1 MLMLKEVSKVYNTG
15 DEDVLALNQVNL
27 MFDKAQFVSILGPSG
42 CGKTTLL
49 NILGGLTRFNKGEV
63 FINGLS
69 TSHFKE
75 DAWDSYR
82 NHQVGFVF
90 QSYNLIEHIS
100 VLANVELALSLSGIG
115 SKERRKK
122 AREALIKVGLKSK
135 LNKKPK
141 QLSNGQ
147 VQRVAIARALV
158 NDPKIILADEPTGA
172 LDTETSIQILELLK
186 SLSKDRLV
194 IMVTHN
200 SELANIY
207 SDRIIRLLDGRITED
222 ILLKDS
228 NKPLVLKDVHSKTYM
243 NYITALKLSFF
254 NLIKK
259 VGKTVMSAVAGGIG
273 IVGIGLVI
281 GISMGFSKYV
291 QIVQLTSNTNT
302 PVIIE
307 NKTVIEAFPDPDNPA
322 IPRPQLFPHNQ
333 LYITSQQTSPPRIFE
348 EVTNVITPE
357 YLAYLENM
365 DQNLYHDIKFY
376 YDITYPTFLRKTEAD
391 EIKIVNYSLSNTA
404 DIGEI
409 PYEDHAYM
417 TQIFDV
423 LYGRLPSNTV
433 SMDRVAEAVLVISDR
448 NQLPD
453 NMLNRLGFDG
463 SDYEK
468 QITFSELLGLDIKI
482 AHSGMIYEEHIDT
495 QRYHKKSNASIYE
508 DDLIITLKIV
518 GVMRRK
524 QNAAIPQYQGIR
536 YTSAVNRFIL
546 NETNISDI
554 VIKQQQII
562 DDHLVNDT
570 VLYSVLTGLEITLD
584 EAIVLLRT
592 LGVEQDPS
600 RVLIYH
606 KDGISKEQIRT
617 YLEAYNQNLDR
628 KNYILLNQDNT
639 VDTRL
644 VDSTLSSI
652 NVVLVIIAVIALFI
666 SISLLSIL
674 SYISVLQRTPEIGI
688 LRSIGARKKDIFRVF
703 SSESFVIGF
712 VSGLFGLLLLYV
724 MLPTFNTVFEG
735 ALRVQQLIV
744 IDYLMAFYLLLGN
757 ILLSL
762 MIGFIPAY
770 IASNKDPIEAL
781 KSI

>member
-15 DEDVLALNQVNL
+15 DEDVLALNQLNL

-158 NDPKIILADEPTGA
+158 NDPNIILADEPTGA
-172 LDTETSIQILELLK
+172 LDTETSIQVLELLK
-186 SLSKDRLV
+186 ALSKDRLV

-391 EIKIVNYSLSNTA
+391 EIKFVNYSLSNTA

-409 PYEDHAYM
+409 PYEDHA
-417 TQIFDV
+417 
-423 LYGRLPSNTV
+423 
-433 SMDRVAEAVLVISDR
+433 
-448 NQLPD
+448 
-453 NMLNRLGFDG
+453 
-463 SDYEK
+463 
-468 QITFSELLGLDIKI
+468 
-482 AHSGMIYEEHIDT
+482 
-495 QRYHKKSNASIYE
+495 
-508 DDLIITLKIV
+508 
-518 GVMRRK
+518 
-524 QNAAIPQYQGIR
+524 
-536 YTSAVNRFIL
+536 
-546 NETNISDI
+546 
-554 VIKQQQII
+554 
-562 DDHLVNDT
+562 
-570 VLYSVLTGLEITLD
+570 
-584 EAIVLLRT
+584 
-592 LGVEQDPS
+592 
-600 RVLIYH
+600 
-606 KDGISKEQIRT
+606 
-617 YLEAYNQNLDR
+617 
-628 KNYILLNQDNT
+628 
-639 VDTRL
+639 
-644 VDSTLSSI
+644 
-652 NVVLVIIAVIALFI
+652 
-666 SISLLSIL
+666 
-674 SYISVLQRTPEIGI
+674 
-688 LRSIGARKKDIFRVF
+688 
-703 SSESFVIGF
+703 
-712 VSGLFGLLLLYV
+712 
-724 MLPTFNTVFEG
+724 
-735 ALRVQQLIV
+735 
-744 IDYLMAFYLLLGN
+744 
-757 ILLSL
+757 
-762 MIGFIPAY
+762 
-770 IASNKDPIEAL
+770 
-781 KSI
+781 